1 MTVFVVATEA
11 LFGDPNMAGD
21 ALYRA
26 GGVEPSRAIRVIVR
40 QPDRIGEIGEIRIAS
55 ETMTFD
61 VRTSEIADPA
71 EGDTLDV
78 DGVIYIVQ
86 GTPVRDAERLVWTIE
101 ARRA

>member
-1 MTVFVVATEA
+1 
-11 LFGDPNMAGD
+11 
-21 ALYRA
+21 
-26 GGVEPSRAIRVIVR
+26 
-40 QPDRIGEIGEIRIAS
+40 
-55 ETMTFD
+55 MTFD
-61 VRTSEIADPA
+61 VRTSEVADPA